1 MKKKLFLRLC
11 LMLLVGVSAFSCRTE
26 DFHNEEEAHGI
37 TQFRLTTQRISLSEA
52 KHKAKLLTELKEAE
66 EKFKAFSK
74 TSNQGKII
82 HYANGVSIDTDQV
95 TYIEN
100 GPNFHTY
107 TFHLSRQNALPTDPV
122 ENLVLIPTTDGTYKE
137 LLVSYALS
145 VTEKETLK
153 NGGFVDTKGK
163 MSITELASG
172 TYNPLSKGMTACGWQ
187 EENTFVT
194 VCSENQHGMWNTE
207 SWGSCSADRK
217 PGWHTTM
224 VYKCDFIYTGNETG
238 GTGWWAGSGGGTD
251 NGGGGE
257 PCPTCPTD
265 PTQQPCNGNGVSTGL
280 IDPNTN
286 IGEGGCAGI
295 PTVIEFP
302 NPDET
307 PCAKIKAQR
316 ADPEFTNRIT
326 DLKGKTGLKKETGYS
341 QKANG
346 NFTYHDNATATDV
359 ANALTPPDL
368 DDPLNSDVIA
378 MIHTHVNDYSY
389 GNPNGPGVFYHNGI
403 KIFSPADIAYFLEL
417 VKNAHAAGKAL
428 SDVYMV
434 MVSSKGNYQIRFT
447 GNQYQIKTF
456 TDLQTE
462 AHREPFKDYMKRNGM
477 TKSKDLE
484 FNMLKYL
491 DGKMNV
497 KGITLYRMNAD
508 GSNTEI
514 KLNATKTDIE
524 ENECP
529 SKI

>member
-1 MKKKLFLRLC
+1 MKKHLFLRLC
-11 LMLLVGVSAFSCRTE
+11 LMFLVGVSAFSCRTE
-26 DFHNEEEAHGI
+26 DFHNEEEAHGS

-66 EKFKAFSK
+66 GKFKAFSK
-74 TSNQGKII
+74 ANAQGRII
-82 HYANGVSIDTDQV
+82 NYANGVSIDTDQV

-107 TFHLSRQNALPTDPV
+107 TFHLTRQNVLPTDPV
-122 ENLVLIPTTDGTYKE
+122 ENLVLFPTTDGTYKE

-163 MSITELASG
+163 MSITELAAG

-224 VYKCDFIYTGNETG
+224 VYRCDFIYTGNETG
-238 GTGWWAGSGGGTD
+238 GTDWWSGPGGGTD

-295 PTVIEFP
+295 PTVVEM
-302 NPDET
+302 PDNKR
-307 PCAKIKAQR
+307 PCDILKDNDNIPKIKNKIDSLR
-316 ADPEFTNRIT
+316 NLVTKTPADTTETMVTIKKSFENYIANVSNQQNSVGVGTIGAVGEMS
-326 DLKGKTGLKKETGYS
+326 DLDVADIHNHPPQNNMPIFSFNDLLSFYDSYTYVKPSRKSVYTSYLVNFNGTTYALRMSDVSALDILFAGLNIGT
-341 QKANG
+341 A
-346 NFTYHDNATATDV
+346 NATA
-359 ANALTPPDL
+359 ANKETARKEIKDL
-368 DDPLNSDVIA
+368 
-378 MIHTHVNDYSY
+378 YKKY
-389 GNPNGPGVFYHNGI
+389 GYKDTETYNQVQSE
-403 KIFSPADIAYFLEL
+403 KIFLKVLNDPKFGGGNSIQVYRKDGD
-417 VKNAHAAGKAL
+417 KWGKL
-428 SDVYMV
+428 KID
-434 MVSSKGNYQIRFT
+434 N
-447 GNQYQIKTF
+447 
-456 TDLQTE
+456 
-462 AHREPFKDYMKRNGM
+462 NG
-477 TKSKDLE
+477 TVSKD
-484 FNMLKYL
+484 
-491 DGKMNV
+491 D
-497 KGITLYRMNAD
+497 
-508 GSNTEI
+508 
-514 KLNATKTDIE
+514 
-524 ENECP
+524 CP
-529 SKI
+529 

>member
-26 DFHNEEEAHGI
+26 EFHNEEEAHGN
-37 TQFRLTTQRISLSEA
+37 TGLLLTSKRISLSEA
-52 KHKAKLLTELKEAE
+52 KHRTQLVPELQKAEIGI
-66 EKFKAFSK
+66 KAFAQKNAKSK
-74 TSNQGKII
+74 IN
-82 HYANGVSIDTDQV
+82 YANGVSIDTDQV

-122 ENLVLIPTTDGTYKE
+122 ENLVLFPTTDGTYKE

-238 GTGWWAGSGGGTD
+238 GTGWWAGPGGGTD
-251 NGGGGE
+251 NGGGE

-295 PTVIEFP
+295 PTVIEVPLFSSCGKIKGVTDNSFFKDNVTDLQSKTWENREWGYTLGNPVQGTSQTGVQNQLLESKFGSKSVKFTFHYSTFAFMHTHYKGIYPIFSPGDVIEFNNWLIWAKNWNANPANANKQIDLSKLSYTVVTDDGNYMMTFDGTDIVPFP
-302 NPDET
+302 NYTKQDIENLNVEYQKNLASSYTVGASGPIYNMDKLEL
-307 PCAKIKAQR
+307 
-316 ADPEFTNRIT
+316 EFMKFLRDKLNM
-326 DLKGKTGLKKETGYS
+326 TGLKLYKIES
-341 QKANG
+341 DAN
-346 NFTYHDNATATDV
+346 YE
-359 ANALTPPDL
+359 LYL
-368 DDPLNSDVIA
+368 Q
-378 MIHTHVNDYSY
+378 
-389 GNPNGPGVFYHNGI
+389 NGSR
-403 KIFSPADIAYFLEL
+403 KK
-417 VKNAHAAGKAL
+417 VKC
-428 SDVYMV
+428 
-434 MVSSKGNYQIRFT
+434 R
-447 GNQYQIKTF
+447 
-456 TDLQTE
+456 
-462 AHREPFKDYMKRNGM
+462 
-477 TKSKDLE
+477 
-484 FNMLKYL
+484 
-491 DGKMNV
+491 
-497 KGITLYRMNAD
+497 
-508 GSNTEI
+508 
-514 KLNATKTDIE
+514 
-524 ENECP
+524 
-529 SKI
+529 